1 MPSTE
6 LGEFLIARRAATPP
20 APDTPQGMR
29 PRRVPGLRRD
39 EVAAQAGV
47 SVDYYRRLE
56 QGREKHPSRPVL
68 AALARTFGLTL
79 DEEQHLYSL
88 AGVAWRLGPDDV
100 RRPVDPALLELMASW
115 RESGAFV
122 LDPVL
127 DILAMNA
134 RAVELFAPFSDT
146 TNLVEM
152 VMLDPVGR
160 TFFVDWETAAR
171 SSVANLRA
179 SADFAATPRRFEELV
194 RRLTRGSP
202 AFAEL
207 WARHEVRVKTYATKD
222 LMHPALG
229 PLTVGF
235 HAFQVP
241 SAPGHQLVV
250 YQELPATHAGG
261 QLDDQPTERTA
272 RS

>member
-1 MPSTE
+1 MPTTD
-6 LGEFLIARRAATPP
+6 LGAFLIARRAATPP
-20 APDTPQGMR
+20 DPATPAGRR

-39 EVAAQAGV
+39 EVAQQAGV

-68 AALARTFGLTL
+68 AALARTFGLAL
-79 DEEQHLYSL
+79 DEERHLYSL

-100 RRPVDPALLELMASW
+100 RRPVDPALMQLMQSW

-127 DILAMNA
+127 DVLAMNA
-134 RAVELFAPFSDT
+134 RAVELFAPFEDT

-160 TFFVDWETAAR
+160 TFFVDWATAAR
-171 SSVANLRA
+171 ACVANLRA
-179 SADFAATPRRFEELV
+179 SADFAATPRRLDELV
-194 RRLTRGSP
+194 RRLTAGSP
-202 AFAEL
+202 EFAEL
-207 WARHEVRVKTYATKD
+207 WARHEVKAKTYATKD
-222 LMHPALG
+222 LMHPVLG
-229 PLTVGF
+229 PITVGF

-261 QLDDQPTERTA
+261 QLDDQRSERTA
-272 RS
+272 QA